1 MAALPALTVEEIR
14 ELVYEYL
21 ALPYGARGRFLAERD
36 ISPHR
41 FHRWRR
47 TVVAGDIER
56 GLVPRNGVMVSH
68 DESAEI
74 SRLATTVKRLQA
86 ELAVKDSQLMTKDVE
101 LRRAQAAVT
110 ALGKAIG
117 LLRPLSADEQPGTNP
132 EMGSSPSGQGPT
144 PPAG

>member
-56 GLVPRNGVMVSH
+56 GLVSRNGVMVSH

-86 ELAVKDSQLMTKDVE
+86 ELAVKVSATLENEADATLENEATGSCCLVC
-101 LRRAQAAVT
+101 RV
-110 ALGKAIG
+110 LGSHA
-117 LLRPLSADEQPGTNP
+117 
-132 EMGSSPSGQGPT
+132 GQGVDSAVGQ
-144 PPAG
+144 PAGRRLR